1 MGASRALIPT
11 GYNQHLISFQFG
23 ILTFSSFPRYHIGHY
38 LPITNWVRFWAF
50 METEY
55 RRVFSSGPPPPPKK
69 KNQQGNKLVLQEK
82 GPPLD

>member
-1 MGASRALIPT
+1 
-11 GYNQHLISFQFG
+11 
-23 ILTFSSFPRYHIGHY
+23 
-38 LPITNWVRFWAF
+38 

-55 RRVFSSGPPPPPKK
+55 RRVFCQNHPPPKKK

>member
-1 MGASRALIPT
+1 
-11 GYNQHLISFQFG
+11 
-23 ILTFSSFPRYHIGHY
+23 
-38 LPITNWVRFWAF
+38 

-55 RRVFSSGPPPPPKK
+55 RRVFSSEPPPPQK

>member
-1 MGASRALIPT
+1 
-11 GYNQHLISFQFG
+11 
-23 ILTFSSFPRYHIGHY
+23 
-38 LPITNWVRFWAF
+38 

-55 RRVFSSGPPPPPKK
+55 RRVFSSEPPPLPPK

>member
-1 MGASRALIPT
+1 
-11 GYNQHLISFQFG
+11 
-23 ILTFSSFPRYHIGHY
+23 
-38 LPITNWVRFWAF
+38 

-55 RRVFSSGPPPPPKK
+55 RRVFSSEPPPPKK

>member
-11 GYNQHLISFQFG
+11 GYNQDLISFQFG

-55 RRVFSSGPPPPPKK
+55 RRVFSSEPPPPQKK
-69 KNQQGNKLVLQEK
+69 KISKVIN
-82 GPPLD
+82 

>member
-1 MGASRALIPT
+1 
-11 GYNQHLISFQFG
+11 
-23 ILTFSSFPRYHIGHY
+23 
-38 LPITNWVRFWAF
+38 

-55 RRVFSSGPPPPPKK
+55 RRVFSSGPPPQKK